1 MIRHDFEIQSDPTS
15 MESGW
20 WDRMLSSTWL
30 QGFILYSVFRAIY
43 GAIILIVTYFLA
55 TNESTPWWTSVIFLL
70 ISMAFSRFLFKLIKS
85 RLDQTNAKPIENKPE
100 NFKIG

>member
-1 MIRHDFEIQSDPTS
+1 

-70 ISMAFSRFLFKLIKS
+70 ISMAFSRLLFKLIKS
-85 RLDQTNAKPIENKPE
+85 RLDQTNAKSIENEPE